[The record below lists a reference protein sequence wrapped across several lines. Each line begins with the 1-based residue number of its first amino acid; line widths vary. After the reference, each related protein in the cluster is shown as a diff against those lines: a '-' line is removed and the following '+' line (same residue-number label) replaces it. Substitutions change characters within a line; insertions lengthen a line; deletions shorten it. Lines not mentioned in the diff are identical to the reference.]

1 MPLDGTTTRVEDKG
15 VGRKKDIKQ
24 VDAIC
29 SRYRHLLSNDME
41 YAFRDYLHEC
51 KDSGDMGSDDG
62 DFTNEELIEKLKEF
76 LGVEFWKQQL
86 DDTVEEPE

>member
-1 MPLDGTTTRVEDKG
+1 
-15 VGRKKDIKQ
+15 
-24 VDAIC
+24 
-29 SRYRHLLSNDME
+29 
-41 YAFRDYLHEC
+41 
-51 KDSGDMGSDDG
+51 MGSDDG